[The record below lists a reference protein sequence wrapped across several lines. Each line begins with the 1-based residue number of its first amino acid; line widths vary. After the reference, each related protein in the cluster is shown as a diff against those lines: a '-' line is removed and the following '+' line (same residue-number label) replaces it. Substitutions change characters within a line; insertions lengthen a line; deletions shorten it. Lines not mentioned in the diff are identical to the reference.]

1 MQTPLGELIATL
13 SEYYYSETFPNSEKS
28 GIKLSIDCAVQLLEK
43 EREVI
48 IEAYRRGGHDGID
61 IALLNSPTYEN
72 GSDYF
77 TKTFTG
83 KND

>member
-1 MQTPLGELIATL
+1 MNTPLMELIATL

-48 IEAYRRGGHDGID
+48 EKAYVAGADTIIYHRDLGHDVICKQ
-61 IALLNSPTYEN
+61 
-72 GSDYF
+72 DYY
-77 TKTFTG
+77 TKTFTNES
-83 KND
+83 K